1 MKLSSITT
9 VLMAVSSFFIIQSS
23 LAQVVPAS
31 GEQLS
36 AESKSWAIF
45 AGGSF
50 ERGGS
55 TNFTGW
61 DLSVSE
67 YPYKAVPWVGGTIEG
82 SGTYYTQSGVTTGL
96 YGFMGGPVI
105 SLRRS
110 KLQPFAHVLLG
121 ESVEKTSM
129 TVFRVSGS
137 SSVSAFALDAGG
149 GVDFPIRPAVAI
161 RGQGDWLR
169 DVKSNSTSFFKVAAG
184 VVFRF

>member
-1 MKLSSITT
+1 M
-9 VLMAVSSFFIIQSS
+9 
-23 LAQVVPAS
+23 
-31 GEQLS
+31 
-36 AESKSWAIF
+36 
-45 AGGSF
+45 
-50 ERGGS
+50 
-55 TNFTGW
+55 
-61 DLSVSE
+61 
-67 YPYKAVPWVGGTIEG
+67 
-82 SGTYYTQSGVTTGL
+82 
-96 YGFMGGPVI
+96 I